1 MKSKSPAAKGY
12 SDFPLLHIDTPS
24 WLCRKSNTT
33 KKVCNNSQLD
43 LSSFSVARGQNRLK
57 WFW

>member
-1 MKSKSPAAKGY
+1 MKSKSSSAKGY
-12 SDFPLLHIDTPS
+12 SEFSLLYVDMS
-24 WLCRKSNTT
+24 WLCRQSNTT
-33 KKVCNNSQLD
+33 KKVCSNSQLD